1 MKISHGIKKIFWII
15 IVITIFALQF
25 VCKEHLG
32 DDIFFS
38 AALDDRCL
46 GDFLKM
52 RYRTWTSRI
61 VIETILVYVAK
72 WNPFI
77 WRIGNAIMIIILICA
92 VSKAFGQGEETENRI
107 IFSCLLPFIP
117 IASLKSAGWITTT
130 VNYLWVLALGLVVI
144 VSLRRIVEGQL
155 RFPGFFISLPA
166 LIYAANME
174 QMAAILL
181 GAYLVTGVYM
191 ASAKKPIP
199 WMYFIQFFIV
209 ILSLCF
215 ILFSPGNMRR
225 TMVETEKYFPI
236 FDQLTVFEKLSMGFL
251 VTLRYYV
258 GNDGGRPIFLILCA
272 TLLLC
277 MIARKIK
284 GIFQWAVAIFPLLS
298 IALLAFMKILFRAG
312 LWQKGARV
320 LEVIW
325 NNNSIAAASIFK
337 EEYIR
342 LQILYY
348 MVVLLCI
355 LMTIYW
361 IHGRTRETLLEL
373 TLLLGGLLSRILM
386 GFSPTIYA
394 SGDRTAL
401 FASIALLI
409 IVMRNVQR
417 NLICF

>member
-15 IVITIFALQF
+15 IVITIFALHF
-25 VCKEHLG
+25 FCREHLG

-46 GDFLKM
+46 GDFLNL

-72 WNPFI
+72 WNPLI
-77 WRIGNAIMIIILICA
+77 WRIGNALIMIILICA
-92 VSKAFGQGEETENRI
+92 VSKAFGQGEETENKI

-130 VNYLWVLALGLVVI
+130 VNYLWILALGMVVLA
-144 VSLRRIVEGQL
+144 SLRQIVEGKL
-155 RFPGFFISLPA
+155 RFPGFLISLPA

-181 GAYLVTGVYM
+181 GAYFVTGIYLAVV
-191 ASAKKPIP
+191 KKHIP
-199 WMYFIQFFIV
+199 WMFFIQFFIV
-209 ILSLCF
+209 ILSMCF
-215 ILFSPGNMRR
+215 ILFSPGNIRR
-225 TMVETEKYFPI
+225 TMVETEKYFPV
-236 FDQLTVFEKLSMGFL
+236 FAQLTVFEKLSMGFL

-272 TLLLC
+272 ALLLC
-277 MIARKIK
+277 MIGRKIK
-284 GIFQWAVAIFPLLS
+284 GIFQWAVAIFPLFS
-298 IALLAFMKILFRAG
+298 IALLAFIKILFRAG

-325 NNNSIAAASIFK
+325 SNNSIAAASIFK
-337 EEYIR
+337 EEYIH

-348 MVVLLCI
+348 VVVLLCI
-355 LMTIYW
+355 LMTVYW
-361 IHGRTRETLLEL
+361 IHGHTPETLLEL
-373 TLLLGGLLSRILM
+373 TILLGGLLSRVIM

-401 FASIALLI
+401 FASTALLI
-409 IVMRNVQR
+409 IVMRNIQK